1 MSDFGKKQPA
11 PAKNEANIRDPKNQG
26 GQPKSGIAEAPLSQL
41 GETGP
46 GEAIPANRKVIH

>member
-11 PAKNEANIRDPKNQG
+11 PAKNEANTRDPKNQG